1 MKKFLV
7 KQTIIAVIIAIM
19 VLSLAVCSAGNEPPP
34 TPGKKAEAPFIKVQ
48 PGDYQPSLNEPVEL
62 VVSAEI
68 TDGGALSW
76 QWYKATSAGATGT
89 KIEDATTDKYSP
101 PTNVAG
107 TTYYYVEISNS
118 NTETKTTTK
127 SRYATVFVIDPASL
141 ETPVR
146 NRFYVVLDT
155 SESAKH
161 QFVRGFG
168 GMINA
173 WGAPCPD
180 VTTQDADMLF
190 NPDKL
195 GLNIL
200 RMIIYPEP
208 LEDIM
213 NGLVYTSVDNSDL
226 FDIGKV
232 VNKYG
237 GIIIGCPWTPP
248 DGYKLDNG
256 HLNPEHYMDMGR
268 HLVTWVQKME
278 AGMGGNNKIFA
289 ISSQN
294 EPDNNSTWCIY
305 TKEEN
310 RDFVKQVF
318 PWVKQQIPHVM
329 LFPGEW
335 TDFNEENYMPIVNDP
350 AALAAVDGFAGH
362 FYGGSVAQRKSQLIA
377 TGKEIWMTEHLRN
390 TNSNKVYDPTWA
402 AVWNFADD
410 FHNCMIN
417 DYNAYVYWY
426 AKRFYGLIGDSEAG
440 VTNQRDGQPQLRGLL
455 MSHYSKYAAGKY
467 RYNANWVKNDWTTP
481 ESEPDNVRATVYMD
495 EETITMVLTN
505 KSTTSGQN
513 GNMWV
518 HARLPVAV
526 KSGFAI
532 VTYNSTGPD
541 QTLSA
546 TAPNMVKQQPIILQ
560 FSDDKKTASVK
571 MPASSFVSI
580 RFYK

>member
-1 MKKFLV
+1 MKNFKIL
-7 KQTIIAVIIAIM
+7 QTVVAIIMTVII
-19 VLSLAVCSAGNEPPP
+19 LSFITCSDNSNGPPP
-34 TPGKKAEAPFIKVQ
+34 PANKAQAPFIKVH
-48 PGDYQPSLNEPVEL
+48 PSDYQPALSEPVEL
-62 VVSAEI
+62 SVVAEV
-68 TDGGALSW
+68 TDGGKLSW
-76 QWYKATSAGATGT
+76 QWYETGTIGVTGT
-89 KIEDATTDKYSP
+89 KIEDATKDKYSP
-101 PTNVAG
+101 PTDTEG
-107 TTYYYVEISNS
+107 TTYYYVEVSNS
-118 NTETKTTTK
+118 NEDSKTTTK
-127 SRYATVFVIDPASL
+127 SRHATVFVIDPAKLDVPSRAQVYAL
-141 ETPVR
+141 
-146 NRFYVVLDT
+146 LDT

-237 GIIIGCPWTPP
+237 GMIVGCPWTPP
-248 DGYKLDNG
+248 DGYKLPNG
-256 HLNPEHYMDMGR
+256 HLDPQHYMDMGR

-278 AGMGGNNKIFA
+278 KGMGGNNKIFA
-289 ISSQN
+289 VSSQN
-294 EPDNNSTWCIY
+294 EPDNNATWCIY

-335 TDFNEENYMPIVNDP
+335 TDFKEENYMPIVEDP
-350 AALAAVDGFAGH
+350 EALAAVDGFAGH
-362 FYGGSVAQRKSQLIA
+362 FYGGAVGERKSQLIA

-390 TNSNKVYDPTWA
+390 TNSNKTYDPTWA
-402 AVWNFADD
+402 AVWSFADD
-410 FHNCMIN
+410 FHSCMIN
-417 DYNAYVYWY
+417 DYNAYIYWY

-467 RYNANWVKNDWTTP
+467 RYNVNWVKNDWVT
-481 ESEPDNVRATVYMD
+481 SEAENANIRATVYMD
-495 EETITMVLTN
+495 EETVTMVITN
-505 KSTTSGQN
+505 KSTTSGS
-513 GNMWV
+513 GGTIWV
-518 HARLPVAV
+518 HVRLPEAV
-526 KSGFAI
+526 QSGFAI
-532 VTYNSTGPD
+532 ITYNSNGPE

-546 TAPNMVKQQPIILQ
+546 IAPTMIKQQPTPVQ
-560 FSDDKKTASVK
+560 FNDDKTTASVK
-571 MPASSFVSI
+571 MPPSSFLSI